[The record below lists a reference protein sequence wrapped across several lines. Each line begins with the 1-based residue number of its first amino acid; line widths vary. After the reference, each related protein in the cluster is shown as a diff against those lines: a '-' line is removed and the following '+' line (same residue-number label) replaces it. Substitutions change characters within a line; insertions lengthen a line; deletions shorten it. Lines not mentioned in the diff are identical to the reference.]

1 MSENI
6 VMQESGHE
14 FLIPVRDFR
23 TGIRGRRK
31 ETSPERRTYL
41 REYYRKNR
49 ERAREYQR
57 QYTLNHRRKS
67 PASCGG
73 PGGTRRRETVKRIY
87 NAGDIMRATTE
98 QSIRMIDQ
106 ILRGERHFT
115 M

>member
-1 MSENI
+1 MSPDTVTQAIAN
-6 VMQESGHE
+6 E
-14 FLIPVRDFR
+14 FLLPVRDFHSR
-23 TGIRGRRK
+23 VSGHRK

-67 PASCGG
+67 LVC
-73 PGGTRRRETVKRIY
+73 PGGSGGNRRREPIKTVY
-87 NAGDIMRATTE
+87 NMGDIMRATTE

>member
-1 MSENI
+1 MSTDMTTQA
-6 VMQESGHE
+6 VASE

-23 TGIRGRRK
+23 ATASSHRK

-41 REYYRKNR
+41 REYYRRNR

-57 QYTLNHRRKS
+57 QYTLDHRRKS
-67 PASCGG
+67 PAC
-73 PGGTRRRETVKRIY
+73 PGGSGGNRRREPIKTVY
-87 NAGDIMRATTE
+87 NMGDIMRATTE
-98 QSIRMIDQ
+98 QSIRMIEQ